1 MTIVKA
7 IQDLAVYLS
16 KKFTEDKNTLQ
27 YKSTTEPYDY
37 GVSIPAIYCFT
48 VPSSALVD
56 TYPAKC
62 PCICITLDGRDDY
75 NYNITL
81 HLCIS
86 SASRSDKETTVPCLD
101 DEGKP
106 IPNHYEFLEGHDYT
120 TESDDDLLI
129 ESILFTDQVA
139 RYMANYT
146 AIDHNET
153 FVQYPQVDLPDFP
166 YAVSEISFRLSVN
179 IDKIGQNPFEQ
190 YY

>member
-27 YKSTTEPYDY
+27 YKSTIEPSEFDTA
-37 GVSIPAIYCFT
+37 VPTIYCFT

-75 NYNITL
+75 HYSITL

-86 SASRSDKETTVPCLD
+86 SASIADKEIAVPCLD
-101 DEGKP
+101 ENGRQ
-106 IPNHYEFLEGHDYT
+106 IPNQYEFLEGRDYT
-120 TESDDDLLI
+120 TEADDDLLI

-139 RYMANYT
+139 RY
-146 AIDHNET
+146 
-153 FVQYPQVDLPDFP
+153 Q
-166 YAVSEISFRLSVN
+166 
-179 IDKIGQNPFEQ
+179 IGRAHV
-190 YY
+190 